1 MEDVQSVA
9 ADHKD
14 NKKKKDSKKKRKE
27 IDEDIPENELSEED
41 QQLKEDLQKH
51 VKKLSNP
58 SDIKEGLKELKSIIQ
73 TATSS
78 MSQVPK
84 PLKMLSP
91 MYDEIK
97 ESFEKTSGDVR
108 ASFCDLMSV
117 LSMTESDPAERMVLN
132 YRLQC
137 DDTATLFEDW
147 GHEYVRH
154 LVADIN
160 EAHREITTAE
170 SNDENSA
177 QLKQIINFIPTLLK
191 YLMKHKA
198 EEACD
203 LLLEVEQIDLILD
216 FVSEENYR
224 RVTLYFFSASAYLPN
239 PDNVKALDICYQI
252 FMKLKKAVDSLQ
264 VAIKL
269 DSSEKVLAVF
279 TAFEDVLVRKQ
290 LAYFLTWCQYPFPI
304 HDEDE
309 LVDFFGDDDY
319 DDFEEILSNTN
330 MHETYLQL
338 ARELDVLEPKTPDE
352 IYKEHLIDIKS
363 SNEQVL
369 SARKQLASTYVN
381 AFVNVGFQNDKLM
394 TAGEEKDRGSWIYK
408 NKDAGMLA
416 AAASLGLINFWSPDA
431 VNKLEP
437 YVTSDKD
444 HIKAGA
450 FLGQGLSCAGYD
462 TNVAFGLLE
471 KHLDSDNAD
480 IRVATIL
487 GLGFAQ
493 CGKPTEELKEK
504 LQTFLYHEQ
513 PPMIR
518 AAACIAL
525 GMVLIGTRDDEI
537 MGSIFEMLQET
548 PPEEAESDTTCIFYA
563 LSLGLLYFQAEEE
576 HEVVLE
582 LMEVLKEM
590 GMNKLYRSICV
601 LVEAC
606 AYAGTGNVLQI
617 QKLLSVAGE
626 HPPEPEK
633 KSEEEEEEEKEE
645 KEEKEKEPE
654 KVWHQSLAVI
664 GLAVVSIGEKY
675 GSAMLTRM
683 MNHLI
688 QYGEPS
694 VRRAVPLCLALASVS
709 KPEMMIT
716 DILSKLS
723 HDNDLETVNGA
734 ILALGL
740 VSAGTNNSR
749 VATMLRNLMQYH
761 QKNPEQ
767 LFLIRISLG
776 FLHMGKGLVSLSPVH
791 SNNML
796 VSKVGVAGLLTL
808 LVSCLDYK
816 NNILG
821 QRHYLLYALSV
832 SIRPRMLTILD
843 ENCQPKKINVRV
855 GTEVDIV
862 GMVGNQKNITAFQT
876 HETPVIIHSGQRAE
890 IVLPEKYISL
900 SEILEGFVVVKEN
913 PDYNEDE
920 DQPKKSKVQKKVRN
934 LP

>member
-1 MEDVQSVA
+1 MGKEDKEAKS
-9 ADHKD
+9 
-14 NKKKKDSKKKRKE
+14 KKKKE
-27 IDEDIPENELSEED
+27 EDEELEQPELSEED
-41 QQLKEDLQKH
+41 LKLKDELEKF
-51 VKKLSNP
+51 VKKLQGKP
-58 SDIKEGLKELKSIIQ
+58 SEAKEGLKELKSVIQ

-91 MYDEIK
+91 MFEDIK
-97 ESFEKTSGDVR
+97 ASFEKTSGDLK

-117 LSMTESDPAERMVLN
+117 LSMVESEPSERMVLN

-137 DDTATLFEDW
+137 DDTATAFEEW

-160 EAHREITTAE
+160 EAYREITTSE
-170 SNDENSA
+170 SSDENSA
-177 QLKQIINFIPTLLK
+177 QLKQIINFIPILLQ

-203 LLLEVEQIDLILD
+203 LLLEVEQIELILD
-216 FVSEENYR
+216 FVTEENYR

-239 PDNVKALDICYQI
+239 PDNIKALEICYGI

-269 DSSEKVLAVF
+269 DSSEKVLEVF
-279 TAFEDVLVRKQ
+279 STFEDLVIRKQ
-290 LAYFLTWCQYPFPI
+290 LAYFLTWAQYPFPI
-304 HDEDE
+304 HEEDD
-309 LVDFFGDDDY
+309 LVEFFGDDDY

-450 FLGQGLSCAGYD
+450 FLGQGMSCAGYD

-471 KHLDSDNAD
+471 KHLESDNAD
-480 IRVATIL
+480 IRIATIL

-493 CGKPTEELKEK
+493 CGKPTKELKEK
-504 LQTFLYHEQ
+504 LQSFLFHEQ

-525 GMVLIGTRDDEI
+525 GMVLIGTRDDDV
-537 MGSIFEMLQET
+537 MSSIFEMLQET
-548 PPEEAESDTTCIFYA
+548 PPEEAESDSTCIFYA

-590 GMNKLYRSICV
+590 GMIKLYRAICV

-633 KSEEEEEEEKEE
+633 KNEEEEEEKEE
-645 KEEKEKEPE
+645 EKEPEKEPE

-664 GLAVVSIGEKY
+664 GIAVIALGEKY
-675 GSAMLTRM
+675 GTAMLTRF
-683 MNHLI
+683 MNHLV

-709 KPEMMIT
+709 KPEMVIT

-767 LFLIRISLG
+767 LFLIRIALG
-776 FLHMGKGLVSLSPVH
+776 FLHMGKGLVSLSPIH

-808 LVSCLDYK
+808 LTSCLDYK

-843 ENCQPKKINVRV
+843 EECQPKKINVRV

-890 IVLPEKYISL
+890 IVLPEKYITL
-900 SEILEGFVVVKEN
+900 SDILEGFVIVKEN
-913 PDYNEDE
+913 PDYED
-920 DQPKKSKVQKKVRN
+920 DDKPKKQKASKSSNR
-934 LP
+934 